1 MTDDGV
7 VQIRLADVT
16 LEGQLLVPEYA
27 TGIAVFAHGS
37 GSSRHSPRNND
48 VAEQI
53 RTAGIGT
60 LLFDLL
66 TEAEDEH
73 RENRFDIDLLTERLL
88 GVTDWLQ
95 KRPEGEHRTIGYF
108 GASTGAA
115 AALRAAARRREDINA
130 VVARGGRVDL
140 AADAIADVRSPTLLV
155 VGANDDAVLEHNQ
168 TVFASLRC
176 EAELTIVENAGHLF
190 EEPGALDVVADEAQA
205 WFGEY
210 L

>member
-1 MTDDGV
+1 MTHDGV
-7 VQIRLADVT
+7 VSIRLADVT

-48 VAEQI
+48 VAEQL

-66 TEAEDEH
+66 TEREDEH
-73 RENRFDIDLLTERLL
+73 RENRFDI
-88 GVTDWLQ
+88 
-95 KRPEGEHRTIGYF
+95 
-108 GASTGAA
+108 GAA
-115 AALRAAARRREDINA
+115 AALRAAARRREAINA
-130 VVARGGRVDL
+130 VVSRGGRVDL
-140 AADAIADVRSPTLLV
+140 AAEAMSAVRAPTLLV
-155 VGANDDAVLEHNQ
+155 VGENDDAVLEYNE
-168 TVFASLRC
+168 TVFAALSC

-190 EEPGALDVVADEAQA
+190 EEPGTLDVVADEAQA